1 LILKGKKLKIKELLL
16 NREVGG
22 ELVKNIGLGIF
33 INALYGISDGSIE
46 IFNLVDIFI
55 GLIAIVIGIM
65 VERN

>member
-1 LILKGKKLKIKELLL
+1 LKIKKIFL
-16 NREVGG
+16 NKEVGG

-65 VERN
+65 VERSQNVR

>member
-1 LILKGKKLKIKELLL
+1 LKIKELLL